1 MKKEFFADQPSEQI
15 REYWQIIS
23 RERWWILFFT
33 LALTLG
39 AAVMIARLTNVY
51 QATTTILVDP
61 QQVSDQY
68 VNPPMKEALTD
79 RLQTITQQVLSA
91 TRLQEIIDKY
101 YLYPELRTAM
111 SREQIIEH
119 MRKAVTIDVK
129 HGSGNGPGAFAITY
143 EGHNPQMVAQ
153 VANELAARFIEW
165 NLQSSEQVAE
175 VTTEFLGEQLHHA
188 KTGLERQESKVRD
201 FKLGH
206 LGEMPDSLAANL
218 GTLAQLRA
226 TYQSNSDA
234 LNRLEQERIELT
246 RLPVAVTRT
255 GQPLPEGLS
264 ERGRLEMEKVRLEE
278 QLRALRQRYT
288 PTHPG
293 IVEVTARLL
302 QLKQELKALP
312 APSGDPDSPDAS
324 PTQVRMEI
332 IARDM
337 KRLNEQQKQNA
348 ALIASYQAKVDA
360 MPLREQQLTDLM
372 RDYDI
377 SKEQYRTLLGK
388 KYSADMAG
396 DLQRKQKGVR
406 FTILDPARPPERPV
420 KPQRGLLALAS
431 AIGALFFSIAFVIGK
446 DRLDQTIKAERQLE
460 GILPES
466 VALLAAI
473 PTIDTP
479 SDQRRRVRFAIL
491 ALSISLL
498 VCLAVAALLW
508 RGQLIA

>member
-23 RERWWILFFT
+23 RGKWWILFLT
-33 LALTLG
+33 LAITLG
-39 AAVMIARLTNVY
+39 AASMITRLANVY

-68 VNPPMKEALTD
+68 VNPPVKEALTD
-79 RLQTITQQVLSA
+79 RMQTITQQVLSA

-119 MRKAVTIDVK
+119 MRKAVTIEVK

-143 EGHNPQMVAQ
+143 EGSNPQTVAQ

-175 VTTEFLGEQLHHA
+175 VTTEFLGEQLQHA
-188 KTGLERQESKVRD
+188 KTGLEQQESKVRD

-218 GTLAQLRA
+218 GTLAGLRA
-226 TYQSNSDA
+226 TYQSNSDS

-246 RLPVAVTRT
+246 RLPIGVTRT
-255 GQPLPEGLS
+255 GQPVPEGLS

-278 QLRALRQRYT
+278 QLRGLRQRYT
-288 PTHPG
+288 PTHPE
-293 IVEVTARLL
+293 IAEVNARLL
-302 QLKQELKALP
+302 QVKQELKVLP
-312 APSGDPDSPDAS
+312 VGDPDSQDAT

-332 IARDM
+332 IAREM

-372 RDYDI
+372 RDYEI
-377 SKEQYRTLLGK
+377 SKDQYRTLLGK

-431 AIGALFFSIAFVIGK
+431 AIGAFFFSIALVIGK
-446 DRLDQTIKAERQLE
+446 DRLDETVKAERQLE

-479 SDQRRRVRFAIL
+479 SDKRRRVHFTIL

-508 RGQLIA
+508 GGLPIA